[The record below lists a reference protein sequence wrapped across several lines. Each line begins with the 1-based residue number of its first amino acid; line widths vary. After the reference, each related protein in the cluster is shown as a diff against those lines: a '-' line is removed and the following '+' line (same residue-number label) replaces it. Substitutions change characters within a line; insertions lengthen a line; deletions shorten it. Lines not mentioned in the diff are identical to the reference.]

1 MSEFKKR
8 ITKEVESWY
17 KLEMHYLG
25 HESKRILEIVEE
37 AKAEFPNG
45 RRFETPMDHANAI
58 IDWFNHWFG
67 EK

>member
-1 MSEFKKR
+1 MNEFQNRSYQPHPQR
-8 ITKEVESWY
+8 IGGNVVNLKD
-17 KLEMHYLG
+17 
-25 HESKRILEIVEE
+25 IEE

-67 EK
+67 EKECT